1 MVSGVDLIGV
11 VVPARDE
18 EELLPACLA
27 ALAGAARA
35 PELAGTAVE
44 VVVVADGCTDG
55 TVAVARAAGVTV
67 LEGARSAGASAT
79 GNVGQARHRGAR
91 RLLATAARARVPA
104 DRVWLASTDADSR
117 VPADWLAVHRSA
129 ADSGADAFVG
139 TVGIDD
145 WTGFTPEAVAAFD
158 AAYDAWRAGGA
169 GAVHPHVHGANLG
182 VRGSAYTRAGGFPP
196 LPVSEDHGLVDALV
210 LGGAGVLRSPL
221 SPVLTS
227 SRRVA
232 RSRGGLGT
240 DLQRLSVQFDRA

>member
-1 MVSGVDLIGV
+1 MSGVDLLGV

-18 EELLPACLA
+18 AELLPACLA
-27 ALAGAARA
+27 ALATAADV

-67 LEGARSAGASAT
+67 LESADPA
-79 GNVGQARHRGAR
+79 GNVGLARHRGAR
-91 RLLATAARARVPA
+91 WLLAAAGRAWVPA
-104 DRVWLASTDADSR
+104 DRVWLACTDADSR
-117 VPADWLAVHRSA
+117 VPQDWLAVHRTA
-129 ADSGADAFVG
+129 AGSGVDAFVG
-139 TVGIDD
+139 TVAIDD
-145 WTGFTPEAVAAFD
+145 WTGLAPAAVAAFG
-158 AAYDAWRAGGA
+158 AAYDAWRDGGA
-169 GAVHPHVHGANLG
+169 DAVHPHVHGANLG
-182 VRGSAYTRAGGFPP
+182 VRGSAYTRVGGFPP
-196 LPVSEDHGLVDALV
+196 LSVSEDHGLVDALV

-240 DLQRLSVQFDRA
+240 DLQRLSVQYGSS

>member
-1 MVSGVDLIGV
+1 VSAVDLIGV

-55 TVAVARAAGVTV
+55 TVEVARAAGVTV
-67 LEGARSAGASAT
+67 LDGDSPA

-91 RLLATAARARVPA
+91 WLLAAAGRAWVPA

-117 VPADWLAVHRSA
+117 VPADWLAVHRTA
-129 ADSGADAFVG
+129 AGSGVDALVG
-139 TVGIDD
+139 TVVIED
-145 WTGFTPEAVAAFD
+145 WAGFTPAARVAFD
-158 AAYDAWRAGGA
+158 AAYDGWRAGGA

-182 VRGSAYTRAGGFPP
+182 VRGSAYTRVGGFPP
-196 LPVSEDHGLVDALV
+196 LTVSEDHGLVDALV
-210 LGGAGVLRSPL
+210 LGGASVLRSPVA
-221 SPVLTS
+221 PVLTS
-227 SRRVA
+227 SRRAA

-240 DLQRLSVQFDRA
+240 DLQRLSAQYDRA